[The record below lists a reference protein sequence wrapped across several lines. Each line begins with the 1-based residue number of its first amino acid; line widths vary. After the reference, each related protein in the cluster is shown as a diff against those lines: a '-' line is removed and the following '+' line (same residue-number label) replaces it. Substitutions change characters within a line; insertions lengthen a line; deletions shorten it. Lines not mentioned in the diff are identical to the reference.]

1 MDLQKL
7 VNYDKWANK
16 KILQVIHDIEEPSLL
31 EEIETLFAHLL
42 TAQVVWMN
50 RIEDQS
56 LPDQIWPQLTFSEM
70 RSLVED
76 NPAKLQKLISRK
88 SKAIAYKNSKGTV
101 FNNTVEEILV
111 HLTIH
116 GQHHRAQIANLLRQN
131 GIEPPA
137 TDFIF
142 FLRTL
147 DN

>member
-1 MDLQKL
+1 
-7 VNYDKWANK
+7 
-16 KILQVIHDIEEPSLL
+16 
-31 EEIETLFAHLL
+31 
-42 TAQVVWMN
+42 
-50 RIEDQS
+50 
-56 LPDQIWPQLTFSEM
+56 M

-76 NPAKLQKLISRK
+76 NPAILQKMISRK
-88 SKAIAYKNSKGTV
+88 NEAIVYKNSKGTV

-116 GQHHRAQIANLLRQN
+116 GQHHRAQIANLLRQS

-137 TDFIF
+137 TDIIF